1 MTILVI
7 FCQVFSFYSFFL
19 PLFLLTVDSTV
30 RSSLKFSHYVR
41 DREFKILNASLF
53 ELTFSLIN
61 ATSFISIPSAD
72 ISAIFDAISDFNFY
86 LYVSLEQ
93 IQFRRQSPESHL
105 SV

>member
-1 MTILVI
+1 MSGRVETWRKMTILVI

-53 ELTFSLIN
+53 ELTFSLIMRQ
-61 ATSFISIPSAD
+61 ASFQSLPQTFPLSSMQYLTS
-72 ISAIFDAISDFNFY
+72 NFTCMY
-86 LYVSLEQ
+86 L
-93 IQFRRQSPESHL
+93 
-105 SV
+105 